1 MKENKMLGATSKDSS
16 AEEERSTLEQVEEEV
31 KNSVFSVFY
40 LLLKNNETSSWRLGA
55 IVLIEYI
62 QLLSFTFD
70 STVTK

>member
-1 MKENKMLGATSKDSS
+1 MLGATSKDSS